1 MSSSLSRKR
10 ALTKILA
17 TGALS
22 TALVLSA
29 AACSDSDETTT
40 TTTTSAADAAHDHD
54 ASSDVAHNDADIAF
68 AQGMLP
74 HHEQAIVMSDIILAK
89 ADIDPRVIALAQQ
102 IKAAQGPE
110 IDTLHEWMTAWGVP
124 GEEHDHGGHGRD
136 EGESYEDYGNRL
148 EEHYE
153 RRGNE
158 YEQQYDGGS
167 APSGH
172 DMPGMLSDED
182 LQELRDA
189 EGVDASR
196 LFLTQMIAHHEG
208 AVEMAQTEIQDGQNP
223 DAVEMAR
230 SIVSSQ
236 QAEIDEMQDILNDL

>member
-74 HHEQAIVMSDIILAK
+74 HHEQAIVMSDIMLEKSDIPANVTAMAK
-89 ADIDPRVIALAQQ
+89 Q
-102 IKAAQGPE
+102 IKDAQGPE
-110 IDTLHEWMTAWGVP
+110 ITTLTGWLKEWNAPTDAPMDHEMDGMM
-124 GEEHDHGGHGRD
+124 
-136 EGESYEDYGNRL
+136 SED
-148 EEHYE
+148 
-153 RRGNE
+153 
-158 YEQQYDGGS
+158 
-167 APSGH
+167 
-172 DMPGMLSDED
+172 D
-182 LQELRDA
+182 LNKLRA
-189 EGVDASR
+189 ATGTEAAK
-196 LFLTQMIAHHEG
+196 LFLTQMIEHHEG
-208 AVEMAQTEIQDGQNP
+208 AVDMAEDEIEDGKNA
-223 DAVEMAR
+223 DAVAMAK
-230 SIVSSQ
+230 SIVESQ
-236 QAEIDEMQDILNDL
+236 QKEIDEMRTMLKGL